1 MTPTGRRCAKC
12 GAELDPA
19 IAASTCWDCRRG
31 LEGPSQA
38 RHEALEYIAANAE
51 RRLRTG
57 ANVRIGIGVVF
68 GGFGAVVLYF
78 LLTAPAN
85 VRTSSVIG
93 VSLFV
98 LLWVVLAVVFIRSG
112 ASVRRRVAQRERLRL
127 VGTAATATV
136 LACSVSS
143 WRVDGETP
151 CTLRL
156 LVELPG
162 KEPWMVTVRDAFR
175 NALGFYPDAKVKVLV
190 NEDDPQDVMVD
201 QLRL

>member
-31 LEGPSQA
+31 FDDPGQA
-38 RHEALEYIAANAE
+38 RREALDAIAANAE
-51 RRLRTG
+51 RALRSG
-57 ANVRIGIGVVF
+57 ANVRLGIGVVF
-68 GGFGAVVLYF
+68 GGFGAVVLRF

-85 VRTSSVIG
+85 VRTSTVIG
-93 VSLFV
+93 VSLFA
-98 LLWVVLAVVFIRSG
+98 LLWVVLAAVFIRSG
-112 ASVRRRVAQRERLRL
+112 LWVRRRVAQRERLRL
-127 VGTAATATV
+127 IGTPAMATV
-136 LACSVSS
+136 LSCQVSS

-162 KEPWMVTVRDAFR
+162 KEPWTLTVRDAFR
-175 NALGFYPDAKVKVLV
+175 QSFGFYPDAKVKVLV

-201 QLRL
+201 QRSV